1 MTSALSLKYC
11 KPFQNLKIRKPS
23 SKSYKVNQFILVLLN
38 YPYRFHFDALAH
50 DNSAEKAEI
59 EQIGGIPNA
68 RRDATPSAI
77 VLQGTQ
83 LIKKSDPDAADTVKI
98 LMALYRVQEKNVDLL
113 ATFNIPLVQASGVM
127 SEAEFL
133 KTTHDFREFATSL
146 KIIDFGLF
154 A

>member
-1 MTSALSLKYC
+1 M
-11 KPFQNLKIRKPS
+11 
-23 SKSYKVNQFILVLLN
+23 LLN

-133 KTTHDFREFATSL
+133 QTIHDFREFATSL